1 MTRSSETILDGGVPP
16 EGRGSGTGS
25 RNGGFLGEMAAA
37 SRERVRAARAACP
50 QPELLA
56 RAMDTPVPP
65 RLRLQPRGFD
75 LIAELKL
82 RSPAA
87 GRLRG
92 PGEDVAARVTAYARA
107 GAAAISV
114 LTEPTRFDGSLDHLR
129 AAAQALLPAD
139 VPTMRKDFLVD
150 PYQVIEAR
158 LAGAG
163 GVLAILRMLAEPE
176 LEKLVEQARALELFV
191 LLEAFD
197 ERDLE
202 RLEAVLRRLGTD
214 GLLAGV
220 NSRDLDTLQV
230 VPSRLGQ
237 LARHLPAGLPRVA
250 ESGVGS
256 AEEARRVAEAG
267 YDLALV
273 GSALMSGDDPAALA
287 GAMLSA
293 GRAARADVASR

>member
-1 MTRSSETILDGGVPP
+1 MTKS
-16 EGRGSGTGS
+16 SGTSTES
-25 RNGGFLGEMAAA
+25 RDGDFLAQMAAG

-50 QPELLA
+50 QAELLA

-65 RLRLQPRGFD
+65 GLRLQPGGFD

-87 GRLRG
+87 GQLKG

-107 GAAAISV
+107 GAAAVSV

-129 AAAQALLPAD
+129 AATRALAPLHVPA
-139 VPTMRKDFLVD
+139 MRKDFLVD
-150 PYQVIEAR
+150 AYQVIEAR

-163 GVLAILRMLAEPE
+163 GVLAILRMLSEPE
-176 LEKLVEQARALELFV
+176 LEALVQQARALELFV

-202 RLEAVLRRLGTD
+202 RLRQVLARLGGA

-220 NSRDLDTLQV
+220 NARDLVTLQV
-230 VPSRLGQ
+230 VPARLEQ
-237 LARHLPAGLPRVA
+237 LARHLPAGIPRVA
-250 ESGVGS
+250 ESGVVT
-256 AEEARRVAEAG
+256 AADARRMAEAG

-287 GAMLSA
+287 SAMLSA
-293 GRAARADVASR
+293 ARAARRDAAIN

>member
-1 MTRSSETILDGGVPP
+1 MT
-16 EGRGSGTGS
+16 
-25 RNGGFLGEMAAA
+25 GGFLEQMAAA

-56 RAMDTPVPP
+56 RALDTPRPP
-65 RLRLQPRGFD
+65 RLRLQPGGFD

-87 GRLRG
+87 GQLKG
-92 PGEDVAARVTAYARA
+92 PGEDVAARVTSYARA
-107 GAAAISV
+107 GAAAVSV

-129 AAAQALLPAD
+129 AAAQALLPLDIPA
-139 VPTMRKDFLVD
+139 MRKDFLVD
-150 PYQVIEAR
+150 AYQAIEAR
-158 LAGAG
+158 TAGAG
-163 GVLAILRMLAEPE
+163 GVLAILRMLSEPE
-176 LEKLVEQARALELFV
+176 LEALVQQARALDLFV

-202 RLEAVLRRLGTD
+202 RLHGLLARVGGT

-220 NSRDLDTLQV
+220 NSRDLVTLQV
-230 VPSRLGQ
+230 VPSRLEQ
-237 LARHLPAGLPRVA
+237 LARCLPAGVPRVA
-250 ESGVGS
+250 ESGIGS
-256 AEEARRVAEAG
+256 AEDARRAAEAG

-293 GRAARADVASR
+293 ARAARTDAAIN